1 MEQAHEKAKLIE
13 EKKKSQHSSVYIP
26 PHLRENG
33 KKDDN
38 PCHKC
43 NAPNWRP
50 WHKCKNKNILLCKKS
65 NTGDDI
71 DEELSDTPSFDIDLD
86 SDETGKDEANIT
98 PTLSVAAM
106 TSIY

>member
-1 MEQAHEKAKLIE
+1 MGGIKQSIQSEIKLLDVKDVEQSRQKEKLIE

-33 KKDDN
+33 KKEDN

-50 WHKCKNKNILLCKKS
+50 
-65 NTGDDI
+65 
-71 DEELSDTPSFDIDLD
+71 
-86 SDETGKDEANIT
+86 
-98 PTLSVAAM
+98 
-106 TSIY
+106 